1 MVDTGR
7 SQFLEMVDQRLAAET
22 CAEADRLGQGVCI
35 IDQIEVEGADE
46 RAPAGCRMRPC
57 AGLCRQLLQT
67 CGIDEAAI
75 HMFGEPFVALPGLTG
90 DDHRNGWLGWARQ
103 KIEMRN
109 ALAVDGN
116 PAGLPGAFR

>member
-46 RAPAGCRMRPC
+46 RALPDVACAHAPVCAASFSRLAG
-57 AGLCRQLLQT
+57 
-67 CGIDEAAI
+67 
-75 HMFGEPFVALPGLTG
+75 
-90 DDHRNGWLGWARQ
+90 
-103 KIEMRN
+103 
-109 ALAVDGN
+109 
-116 PAGLPGAFR
+116 